1 MSLYVHLAS
10 IITIHDI
17 FRTSYQGKLPK
28 IQKKHG
34 QGDLSKDLLLGKGDS
49 ISNHQKKIQTHGVC
63 KNQKLIICN

>member
-10 IITIHDI
+10 IIIIHDI

-28 IQKKHG
+28 IQEKHG

-49 ISNHQKKIQTHGVC
+49 ISNHQKKFKPMGYVKIR
-63 KNQKLIICN
+63 N

>member
-17 FRTSYQGKLPK
+17 FRTSYQGKLTK
-28 IQKKHG
+28 TQKKHG

-49 ISNHQKKIQTHGVC
+49 ISNHQKNSNSWGM
-63 KNQKLIICN
+63 